1 MEQKTNE
8 FIEALRRKGHKVTP
22 QRIELFK
29 IIKTSKHPTAEDVY
43 QKVKISH
50 PTVSPAT
57 VYKTIELLRGIGE
70 VQEIG
75 VINGKLRYETN
86 MTPHINI
93 HCLRCGN
100 VEDVFSEK
108 IVESI
113 SDLVAKSRYQII
125 GQSFNFFGVCPECQK
140 SLSEKSLKNK
150 T

>member
-1 MEQKTNE
+1 MEQKINE

-29 IIKTSKHPTAEDVY
+29 KNKTRKHPTAEYVY
-43 QKVKISH
+43 QKVKATH

-86 MTPHINI
+86 TTPHINI

-100 VEDVFSEK
+100 VEDIFSEK
-108 IVESI
+108 IEEAI
-113 SDLVAKSRYQII
+113 RDLVAKSQYQII
-125 GQSFNFFGVCPECQK
+125 GQSFNFFGYCTECQK
-140 SLSEKSLKNK
+140 KLSRKSK
-150 T
+150 